1 MLQCHQ
7 LVPMPTATCSA
18 WQCISGS
25 RQYHAWARERE
36 GLKALHAHNE
46 GANAGSWAT
55 TEYTNQEEGEELS
68 LNEID

>member
-1 MLQCHQ
+1 
-7 LVPMPTATCSA
+7 MPTATCSA

-55 TEYTNQEEGEELS
+55 TEYTN
-68 LNEID
+68 